1 MLQAEAG
8 LPTHFAI
15 VYNCHFMQALSATHR
30 KLGEKIKILRKEVS
44 YTQEDLAFKVKV
56 DRSYM
61 GFVERG
67 EKNPTL
73 TTLIKIARALKISLK
88 ELFE

>member
-1 MLQAEAG
+1 M
-8 LPTHFAI
+8 
-15 VYNCHFMQALSATHR
+15 NALSATHM
-30 KLGEKIKILRKEVS
+30 KVGQKIKELRTTLS
-44 YTQEDLAFKVKV
+44 LTQEELAFKVGV

-73 TTLIKIARALKISLK
+73 ATLVKIARALKIPLK
-88 ELFE
+88 DLFD